1 MRLFVLNG
9 AICLSLCGCALEG
22 APTYDMFGAHFP
34 AWLLCGA
41 IGIVTALVFR
51 GAVIGLGLD
60 DVMPLRLLTYT
71 AFGLASSVW
80 LWLGLFG
87 ER

>member
-1 MRLFVLNG
+1 MRCVVIG
-9 AICLSLCGCALEG
+9 GGICVGLCGCALDG
-22 APTYDMFGAHFP
+22 APSYEMFGAHFP
-34 AWLLCGA
+34 AWLLCAA
-41 IGIVTALVFR
+41 IGLVTALAFR
-51 GAVIGLGLD
+51 GIVIRVGLD

-71 AFGLASSVW
+71 AFGMASSVW